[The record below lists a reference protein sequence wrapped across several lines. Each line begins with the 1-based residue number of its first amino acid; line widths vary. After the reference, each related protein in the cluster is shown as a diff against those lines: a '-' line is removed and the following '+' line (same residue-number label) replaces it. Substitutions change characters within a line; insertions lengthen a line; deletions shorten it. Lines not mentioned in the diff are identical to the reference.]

1 MSDFLKGYE
10 DAAARVLR
18 FHTVHPVG
26 RIETSIIN
34 HNPTQGLILVEA
46 RVYREH
52 EDTLPAGIDY
62 AFGERDSFTP
72 SMRKWYVEDTVT
84 SAIARCISLVIPT
97 DKKATAENMAQ
108 VEYAESKPAPKSFK
122 EKLEDRVVM
131 PVENDPWTVKA
142 VEPAGTAAEA
152 VALVQEVLGATKID
166 KDIPECKH
174 GQRVWK
180 TGAKNGR
187 AWANMSCNARPR
199 THESWSDVDKCEP
212 IWYVIDANG
221 AWKPQEVRA

>member
-1 MSDFLKGYE
+1 MSDFMKGYE

-34 HNPTQGLILVEA
+34 HNPVQGLILVEA

-62 AFGERDSFTP
+62 AFGERDSYSP
-72 SMRKWYVEDTVT
+72 GMRKWYVEDTVT

-108 VEYAESKPAPKSFK
+108 VQYTESKPANKSFK
-122 EKLEDRVVM
+122 EKLDEKVVL
-131 PVENDPWTVKA
+131 PVEDDPWTMKA
-142 VEPAGTAAEA
+142 VEPAGTIADA
-152 VALVQEVLGATKID
+152 VALMSEVMGATKID
-166 KDIPECKH
+166 KDIPHCSKCH
-174 GQRVWK
+174 DNKPMTWK
-180 TGAKNGR
+180 TGVSAKNNK
-187 AWANMSCNARPR
+187 AWGNFSCFACK
-199 THESWSDVDKCEP
+199 DV
-212 IWYVIDANG
+212 IWYEIAPNG
-221 AWKPQEVRA
+221 SWQPQKNKW

>member
-1 MSDFLKGYE
+1 MSSFLQGYE

-18 FHTVHPVG
+18 FHTLHPVG

-34 HNPTQGLILVEA
+34 HNPVQGLILVEA

-62 AFGERDSFTP
+62 AFGERDSYSP

-108 VEYAESKPAPKSFK
+108 VEYAETKSAPRSFK
-122 EKLEDRVVM
+122 EKLDEKVILPIED
-131 PVENDPWTVKA
+131 DPWTVKA
-142 VEPAGTAAEA
+142 VEPVANASEA
-152 VALVQEVLGATKID
+152 VALVQEVLGGVKVD
-166 KDIPECKH
+166 KDIPLCRNCHDHKPMT
-174 GQRVWK
+174 WK
-180 TGAKNGR
+180 TGVSAKTKKP
-187 AWANMSCNARPR
+187 WANFNCFACK
-199 THESWSDVDKCEP
+199 DV
-212 IWYVIDANG
+212 IWYEIKADG
-221 AWKPQEVRA
+221 SWGPQENKW

>member
-1 MSDFLKGYE
+1 MSSFLQGYE

-18 FHTVHPVG
+18 FHTLHPVG

-34 HNPTQGLILVEA
+34 HNPVQGLILVEA

-62 AFGERDSFTP
+62 AFGERDSYSP

-108 VEYAESKPAPKSFK
+108 VEYSEAKSAPKTFK
-122 EKLEDRVVM
+122 EKLDEKVVL
-131 PVENDPWTVKA
+131 PVEDDPWTVKA
-142 VEPAGTAAEA
+142 VEPVANAAEA
-152 VALVQEVLGATKID
+152 VALVQEVLGGVKLD
-166 KDIPECKH
+166 KDIPHCTKCH
-174 GQRVWK
+174 DNKPMTWK
-180 TGAKNGR
+180 TGVSVKTKKP
-187 AWANMSCNARPR
+187 WANFNCFACK
-199 THESWSDVDKCEP
+199 DV
-212 IWYVIDANG
+212 IWYEIAADG
-221 AWKPQEVRA
+221 SWQPQKNKW

>member
-1 MSDFLKGYE
+1 MKGYE

-34 HNPTQGLILVEA
+34 HNPVQGLILVEA

-62 AFGERDSFTP
+62 AYGERDSYSP

-108 VEYAESKPAPKSFK
+108 VQYTESKPATKSFK
-122 EKLEDRVVM
+122 EKLEEKVVL
-131 PVENDPWTVKA
+131 PVEADPWTVKA
-142 VEPAGTAAEA
+142 VEPAGTAADA
-152 VALVQEVLGATKID
+152 IALVQEVLGATKID

-174 GQRVWK
+174 GQRIWK
-180 TGAKNGR
+180 TGNKNGR
-187 AWANMSCNARPR
+187 AWANMGCSGRPR
-199 THESWSDVDKCEP
+199 VHETWADFDKCEP

-221 AWKPQEVRA
+221 AWKPQEN

>member
-1 MSDFLKGYE
+1 MKGYE

-34 HNPTQGLILVEA
+34 HNPVQGLILVEA

-62 AFGERDSFTP
+62 AYGERDSYSP

-97 DKKATAENMAQ
+97 DKKATSENMAQ
-108 VEYAESKPAPKSFK
+108 VQYTESKPATKSFK
-122 EKLEDRVVM
+122 EKLEEKVVL
-131 PVENDPWTVKA
+131 PVESDLWTVKA
-142 VEPAGTAAEA
+142 VEPAGTAADA

-174 GQRVWK
+174 GQRIWK
-180 TGAKNGR
+180 TGNKNGR
-187 AWANMSCNARPR
+187 AWANMGCSGRPR
-199 THESWSDVDKCEP
+199 VHETWADFDKCDP
-212 IWYVIDANG
+212 IWYVIDTNG
-221 AWKPQEVRA
+221 AWKPQEN

>member
-1 MSDFLKGYE
+1 MSSFLQGYE

-18 FHTVHPVG
+18 FHTLHPVG

-34 HNPTQGLILVEA
+34 HNPVQGLILVEA

-62 AFGERDSFTP
+62 AFGERDSYSP

-108 VEYAESKPAPKSFK
+108 VEYSEAKSAPKTFK
-122 EKLEDRVVM
+122 EKLEEKVVL
-131 PVENDPWTVKA
+131 PVEDDPWTIKA
-142 VEPAGTAAEA
+142 VEPVANAAEA
-152 VALVQEVLGATKID
+152 VALVQEVLGGVKLD
-166 KDIPECKH
+166 KDIPRCAH
-174 GQRVWK
+174 GEREWR
-180 TGAKNGR
+180 TGNKNGKP
-187 AWANMSCNARPR
+187 WANMSCSAKPMNGER
-199 THESWSDVDKCEP
+199 WSEVNKCDP
-212 IWYVIDANG
+212 IWYVIDSATG
-221 AWKPQEVRA
+221 TWKPQEAR